1 MALFS
6 TKQLRRK
13 FMKKLLAIFVAIAMI
28 GTLTITASAASFKL
42 DLDVADGTGWSEW
55 AFGIVDDEDTG
66 VDIAILQDATE
77 IKFTF
82 TEEPEG
88 GVEIAFLGDGNSWS
102 WKQVKIFDENA
113 DEGTSVTVKVSDLD
127 DWAEAV
133 SGEGAKFAIGHWSA
147 DLEDILA
154 SVEIVYGSGGDP
166 TPPPAGENG
175 ENGGVDGDK
184 KDVETGIGDVAVA
197 SAIALVAVGAVVF
210 SRKRK

>member
-1 MALFS
+1 MYVEWHYFPQNNI
-6 TKQLRRK
+6 KEK
-13 FMKKLLAIFVAIAMI
+13 IMKKLLAIFVAIAMI

-66 VDIAILQDATE
+66 NDIEILQNATE

-88 GVEIAFLGDGNSWS
+88 GVEIAFLGDGNAWS
-102 WKQVKIFDENA
+102 WKQVKVFDENA

-154 SVEIVYGSGGDP
+154 GVEIVYGSGG
-166 TPPPAGENG
+166 GG
-175 ENGGVDGDK
+175 NGGVDGDK
-184 KDVETGIGDVAVA
+184 KPVDTGIGDVAVA